1 VSRPHLHQ
9 AQLQIK
15 IIFVAAS
22 HCYLIDTEKKRRNE
36 EGESMKK
43 PQTEWN
49 ELWELRHAS
58 WKLNKK

>member
-43 PQTEWN
+43 PQTE
-49 ELWELRHAS
+49 
-58 WKLNKK
+58 